1 MPSHA
6 KTMNSSS
13 SHSSTCTK
21 EQSQNN
27 SQQEGN
33 ANSVNCIA
41 GVRSA
46 CTCRTPKTG
55 TTCAASSGTRRRSQ
69 CDAERKTLLASA
81 SGKPNATVV
90 VSWKQDAELNQLE
103 RNRLAL
109 PLLQWMSTGWF
120 LASGQIETGAELDM
134 SDGERCSSMAH
145 QQKCKGIIS
154 VKLLVPRITLSLLQH
169 QRKTKQHHQ

>member
-13 SHSSTCTK
+13 SHRSTCMK

-27 SQQEGN
+27 IQQEGN
-33 ANSVNCIA
+33 TNSVNCIT

-46 CTCRTPKTG
+46 GTRRTPKTG
-55 TTCAASSGTRRRSQ
+55 TTSAASSGTRRCSQ
-69 CDAERKTLLASA
+69 CDAERKTFVASA

-109 PLLQWMSTGWF
+109 PLLQWMNIGWF
-120 LASGQIETGAELDM
+120 LASG
-134 SDGERCSSMAH
+134 
-145 QQKCKGIIS
+145 
-154 VKLLVPRITLSLLQH
+154 
-169 QRKTKQHHQ
+169 